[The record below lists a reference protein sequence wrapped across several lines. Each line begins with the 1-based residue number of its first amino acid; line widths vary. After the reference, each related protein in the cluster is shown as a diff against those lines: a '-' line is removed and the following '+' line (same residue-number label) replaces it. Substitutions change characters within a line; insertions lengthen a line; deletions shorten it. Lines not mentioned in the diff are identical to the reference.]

1 MRSLLLATNNP
12 GKVRE
17 FTRLLAGLPF
27 QVVTPED
34 RGINVTVDET
44 GSTYEQNARLKAEA
58 FARAGD
64 CLALADDSGL
74 EVDALGGAPGLH
86 SARYG
91 GEGLD
96 DRGRVIL
103 LLHNLKGLPPDR
115 RKARFRA
122 VVVVAGCGTE
132 ARSFEGVFE
141 GAIADAPRGNDG
153 FGYDPVF
160 LLPDGR
166 TAAEL
171 PPGEKDRLS
180 HRGIAVRKAA
190 AYLETLA

>member
-27 QVVTPED
+27 QIVTPED

-58 FARAGD
+58 FARAGV